1 MRLRVGHAQLCGIKE
16 PEGIVVVER
25 LSHLLSECAR
35 FLCVFRTF
43 PCTLQEGGRQ
53 AVGGLF
59 FLSNSQGC
67 CRHHAT
73 APNSIPEPIAPIES
87 ICCATRSLERQRRG
101 PRKNTNSLLPDL
113 GDQGLESVCLT
124 PYPYVV
130 SIGLRASSFK
140 PNFRLDRELATFN
153 SRLSKFGGFATLR
166 DGKQSNRA
174 NS

>member
-1 MRLRVGHAQLCGIKE
+1 MESKNLKALLWWKGSRICFQNARASCVSFA
-16 PEGIVVVER
+16 
-25 LSHLLSECAR
+25 LSHA
-35 FLCVFRTF
+35 
-43 PCTLQEGGRQ
+43 PCRKE

-67 CRHHAT
+67 RRHHAT

-87 ICCATRSLERQRRG
+87 ICCATNDG
-101 PRKNTNSLLPDL
+101 
-113 GDQGLESVCLT
+113 GLVKTPIACFLTSVTKASNSVCLT